1 MDAEERRREI
11 LHHLSLTG
19 QETME
24 NLSTMFGVS
33 VRTIFRDIEQ
43 LSVSNRIRCVRGRHG
58 GGVIYEG
65 DRPRLTQKHYQL
77 LVRLSQ
83 GLSEQDAETMQEI
96 MEALTLRGA

>member
-43 LSVSNRIRCVRGRHG
+43 LSVGNRIRCVRGRHG
-58 GGVIYEG
+58 GGVR
-65 DRPRLTQKHYQL
+65 RPRLTQKHYQL
-77 LVRLSQ
+77 LMRLSQ
-83 GLSEQDAETMQEI
+83 GLSEQDTETMQEI
-96 MEALTLRGA
+96 MEALALRDA

>member
-43 LSVSNRIRCVRGRHG
+43 LSGGNRIRCVRGRHG
-58 GGVIYEG
+58 GGVMYMRAA
-65 DRPRLTQKHYQL
+65 RPRLTQKHYQL
-77 LVRLSQ
+77 L
-83 GLSEQDAETMQEI
+83 DAVV
-96 MEALTLRGA
+96 AGPV

>member
-1 MDAEERRREI
+1 MDAEERRKEI
-11 LHHLSLTG
+11 LHQLSLTG

-24 NLSTMFGVS
+24 NLATMFDVS

-43 LSVSNRIRCVRGRHG
+43 LSVNNRIRCVRGRYG
-58 GGVIYEG
+58 GGVVYEG
-65 DRPRLTQKHYQL
+65 ARPRLTQKHYQL
-77 LVRLSQ
+77 LERLSQ

>member
-43 LSVSNRIRCVRGRHG
+43 LSVGNRIRCVRGRHG

-77 LVRLSQ
+77 LMRLSQ
-83 GLSEQDAETMQEI
+83 GLSEQDTETMQEI
-96 MEALTLRGA
+96 MEALALRDA